1 MVTRLQAD
9 EIRALLSEIPDPEI
23 PVISIQELGILRDV
37 KFDGKNFIVTI
48 TPTYTAC
55 PAMPLIENQIR
66 EKLAGEGIHNVKVI
80 TIYSPAWSTD
90 WLSEGAKNKLKEY
103 GIAPPRHSS
112 CLKLSTDSKIHCPRC
127 NSLNTEMISR
137 FGSTA
142 CKALYRCNSCKE
154 PFEYFKCH

>member
-1 MVTRLQAD
+1 MVAQLSTE
-9 EIRALLSEIPDPEI
+9 EIKILLGEIPDPEI
-23 PVISIQELGILRDV
+23 PVISIQELGMLRKV
-37 KFDGKNFIVTI
+37 EFDGKDYVVTI

-55 PAMPLIENQIR
+55 PAMPLIENQVK
-66 EKLAGEGIHNVKVI
+66 EKLAAAGIHNVKVA
-80 TIYSPAWSTD
+80 TTYSPAWSTD
-90 WLSEGAKNKLKEY
+90 WISEKAKVKLKEY

-112 CLKLSTDSKIHCPRC
+112 CIKLSADSKIHCPHC

-137 FGSTA
+137 FGSTG